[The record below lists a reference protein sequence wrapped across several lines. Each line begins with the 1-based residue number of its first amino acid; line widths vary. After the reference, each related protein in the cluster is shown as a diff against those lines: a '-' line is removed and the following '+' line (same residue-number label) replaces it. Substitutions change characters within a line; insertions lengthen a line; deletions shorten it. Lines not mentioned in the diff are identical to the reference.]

1 MSHTTTQPGICRIC
15 SAHCGVLATVTD
27 GRLTKVTGDPDNP
40 MFKGYTCVKGRTLP
54 EIHNNPLRLLHS
66 QKRLQQLLVMLSK
79 LAFSTPLLA
88 QMLVGLAILTSN
100 PTS

>member
-1 MSHTTTQPGICRIC
+1 MALTTTQPGICRIC

-54 EIHNNPLRLLHS
+54 EIHNNPSRLLHS
-66 QKRLQQLLVMLSK
+66 QKRQADGTYAPIESERAMDEIAAKLQELIS
-79 LAFSTPLLA
+79 AHGPR
-88 QMLVGLAILTSN
+88 
-100 PTS
+100 